1 MVFPF
6 YKMSNLMIN
15 IEVCIDNIESLFT
28 AQHAGAGR
36 IELCNSLTLGGLTP
50 SAGLITQVI
59 KHATIPVFAMIRPR
73 DGDFLYSSDEIEI
86 MLAEIHTAHLL
97 GVQGVVFGMLNKQA
111 QIDTDALKDLMHASK
126 SLGVTFHRA
135 IDCCA
140 DYELAIEAILSA
152 GCDRVLTSGLASTA
166 ELGLDCIKDM
176 VEQSHGRLSV
186 MAGSGVNANN
196 VAEIVN
202 VSGVQEVHLSGKV
215 SRASHMNIIKNCGVL
230 PEFMRFNVADGNKI
244 DAVKH
249 ALQGF

>member
-1 MVFPF
+1 
-6 YKMSNLMIN
+6 MSNLMIN

-36 IELCNSLTLGGLTP
+36 IELCSSLALGGLTA
-50 SAGLITQVI
+50 SAGLITQVM

-86 MLAEIHTAHLL
+86 MLAEIHTAQLL
-97 GVQGVVFGMLNKQA
+97 GVQGVVFGLLNEQA
-111 QIDTDALKDLMHASK
+111 QIDSDALKDLILASK

-135 IDCCA
+135 IDCCV
-140 DYELAIEAILSA
+140 DSELAMEVILSS
-152 GCDRVLTSGLASTA
+152 GCERVLTSGLASTA
-166 ELGLDCIKDM
+166 ELGIDCIKAM

-196 VAEIVN
+196 VAGIVN
-202 VSGVQEVHLSGKV
+202 ASGVQEVHLSGKV
-215 SRASHMNIIKNCGVL
+215 SRPSHMNTIKNCGYL
-230 PEFMRFNVADGNKI
+230 PEFMKINVTDGNKI